1 MFDETGRIP
10 TVRSVPATLV
20 AFLLLPLLAVT
31 TPTGT
36 GDGIH
41 DSVLLHPLFSHTH
54 LVGGR
59 IISHEQMADV
69 TTSPVEGVSKGPSL
83 GAGAGASATAADALA
98 ISPTLPWQDL
108 LLEPPLS
115 AGFTIASLS
124 APQGV
129 SFAPPDPPPT
139 SRSVT
144 YP

>member
-10 TVRSVPATLV
+10 HVRSVPATLV
-20 AFLLLPLLAVT
+20 AFLLLLLLAVT

-41 DSVLLHPLFSHTH
+41 DSVLLHPLFSHSH

-69 TTSPVEGVSKGPSL
+69 TPVEGVSKGPSL

-115 AGFTIASLS
+115 AGFTIVSLS

-139 SRSVT
+139 SLSVT
-144 YP
+144 

>member
-10 TVRSVPATLV
+10 HVRSVPATLV
-20 AFLLLPLLAVT
+20 AFLLLLLLAVT

-41 DSVLLHPLFSHTH
+41 DSVLLHPLFSHSH

-69 TTSPVEGVSKGPSL
+69 TPVEGVSKGPSL

-115 AGFTIASLS
+115 VGLTIAPLS

-139 SRSVT
+139 SLSVT
-144 YP
+144 